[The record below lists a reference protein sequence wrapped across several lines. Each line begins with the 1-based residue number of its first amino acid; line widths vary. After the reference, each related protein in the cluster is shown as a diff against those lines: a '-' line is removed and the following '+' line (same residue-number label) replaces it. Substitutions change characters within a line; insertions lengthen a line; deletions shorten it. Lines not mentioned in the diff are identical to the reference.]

1 MPVKIN
7 GQLVELSQQIAEID
21 RLDYEESLYE
31 FTKASWRIND
41 SHPWIDGWCVEA
53 VCEHLQAV
61 IDGQIKNLI
70 INQPPRTGKSSTCS
84 VALAPWTWA
93 QPTRTFTSGPGVTFL
108 YASFNDRLSVRD
120 SVKSRRIIASPW
132 YQDLWGDR
140 FKLLD
145 DQNTRTRFG
154 NDQGGERLITS
165 IQAAGVTGDGGNCFV
180 AGTKVAVP
188 SGQRNIEEMKAGDE
202 VLAFDLR
209 QGKVVKSCVV
219 ATANRIANDLCTLY
233 EVSGHR
239 FTCTKDHPI
248 HSPGRGFIR
257 AGEMGPGDGL
267 LISRGQKISDPHRPA
282 SDLRQLRQECGQT
295 PTLHSMSQTSPL
307 WTIGEVAAVTH
318 HRGESVPVYDIQ
330 VEGQNNF
337 FAESILAHN
346 CIVID
351 DPNSAQEIESEAV
364 IARTLDW
371 WDGTMSTR
379 LNDMNLGAF
388 IVNQQRL
395 GENDLTGHI
404 LSKEADDWCLLMLP
418 MHYDPERSF
427 FLPTGW
433 KDPRTVPGELLW
445 PERFSEQSIAT
456 LERKLGAWRAAGQLE
471 QSPQPRGGGVIKRA
485 DWKLW
490 QADTYPPMNFI
501 LGCVDTA
508 FTLDTMNDPS
518 GMIVWGAFNLDRTQ
532 HANRIYNRVTKKL
545 MSIDRLSVDN
555 LAHAMAIFGWTERYE
570 FHQLIERV
578 VQTARKF
585 KVDLLLIEN
594 KASGIS
600 LGQELRRLYADEKF
614 GVQFFDPK
622 SQDKFA
628 RLVSVQHIFQEGHV
642 CAPETEWAEAII
654 TQVGQFPRAKHDEYV
669 DLTSMGIRYL
679 RDNGLLLR
687 APEVEA
693 ERDSHIVYPGGNGA
707 GALYP
712 C

>member
-31 FTKASWRIND
+31 FMKASWRIND
-41 SHPWIDGWCVEA
+41 PHKWVDGWCVEA

-61 IDGQIKNLI
+61 VDGQIKNLI
-70 INQPPRTGKSSTCS
+70 INQPPRTGKSAACS
-84 VALAPWTWA
+84 VSLAPWTWA
-93 QPTRTFTSGPGVTFL
+93 QSARSFTSGPGVSFL
-108 YASFNDRLSVRD
+108 YASFNDRLSARD
-120 SVKSRRIIASPW
+120 SIKSRRIIESSW
-132 YQDLWGDR
+132 YQAHWGDR
-140 FKLLD
+140 FKLLE

-165 IQAAGVTGDGGNCFV
+165 IQSSGATGDGMDIG
-180 AGTKVAVP
+180 
-188 SGQRNIEEMKAGDE
+188 
-202 VLAFDLR
+202 
-209 QGKVVKSCVV
+209 VV
-219 ATANRIANDLCTLY
+219 
-233 EVSGHR
+233 
-239 FTCTKDHPI
+239 
-248 HSPGRGFIR
+248 
-257 AGEMGPGDGL
+257 
-267 LISRGQKISDPHRPA
+267 
-282 SDLRQLRQECGQT
+282 
-295 PTLHSMSQTSPL
+295 
-307 WTIGEVAAVTH
+307 
-318 HRGESVPVYDIQ
+318 
-330 VEGQNNF
+330 
-337 FAESILAHN
+337 
-346 CIVID
+346 D
-351 DPNSAQEIESEAV
+351 DPNSAREVESEA
-364 IARTLDW
+364 IIEQTLDW

-532 HANRIYNRVTKKL
+532 HANQIYNRVTKKL

>member
-7 GQLVELSQQIAEID
+7 GQLVEPSQQLAEID
-21 RLDYEESLYE
+21 RLDWEESLYA

-41 SHPWIDGWCVEA
+41 SHPWVDGWCVEA

-84 VALAPWTWA
+84 VALSPWTWA
-93 QPTRTFTSGPGVTFL
+93 QPTNTFTSGPGVTFL

-132 YQDLWGDR
+132 YQDRWGDR
-140 FKLLD
+140 FKLLE

-165 IQAAGVTGDGGNCFV
+165 IQAAGITGDGGNV
-180 AGTKVAVP
+180 
-188 SGQRNIEEMKAGDE
+188 I
-202 VLAFDLR
+202 
-209 QGKVVKSCVV
+209 
-219 ATANRIANDLCTLY
+219 I
-233 EVSGHR
+233 
-239 FTCTKDHPI
+239 
-248 HSPGRGFIR
+248 
-257 AGEMGPGDGL
+257 
-267 LISRGQKISDPHRPA
+267 
-282 SDLRQLRQECGQT
+282 
-295 PTLHSMSQTSPL
+295 
-307 WTIGEVAAVTH
+307 
-318 HRGESVPVYDIQ
+318 
-330 VEGQNNF
+330 
-337 FAESILAHN
+337 
-346 CIVID
+346 ID
-351 DPNSAQEIESEAV
+351 DPNSAQEVESEAV
-364 IARTLDW
+364 IERTLDW

-404 LSKEADDWCLLMLP
+404 LSKEADDWCLLVLP
-418 MHYDPERSF
+418 MRYDPERSF

-433 KDPRTVPGELLW
+433 KDPRTVAGQLLW
-445 PERFSEQSIAT
+445 PERFDEKAVAT
-456 LERKLGAWRAAGQLE
+456 LERKLGAWRASGQLE
-471 QSPQPRGGGVIKRA
+471 QSPQPRGGGVIKRS

-490 QADTYPPMNFI
+490 PHETYPPMNFI
-501 LGCVDTA
+501 VGCVDTA
-508 FTLDTMNDPS
+508 YTLDTMNDPS
-518 GMIVWGAFNLDRTQ
+518 GMMIWGAFNLDRTQ
-532 HANRIYNRVTKKL
+532 QSNRIYNRVTKQL
-545 MSIDRLSVDN
+545 VTIERTTIDN
-555 LAHAMAIFGWTERYE
+555 LAHAMCIDAWTEYYE

-628 RLVSVQHIFQEGHV
+628 RLISVQHIFQEGHV
-642 CAPETEWAEAII
+642 CAPEREWAEAVIS
-654 TQVGQFPRAKHDEYV
+654 QVGAFPRGAHDEYV

-687 APEVEA
+687 APEAEA
-693 ERDSHIVYPGGNGA
+693 ERDSHIIYPAGQRGA
-707 GALYP
+707 ALYP

>member
-1 MPVKIN
+1 
-7 GQLVELSQQIAEID
+7 
-21 RLDYEESLYE
+21 
-31 FTKASWRIND
+31 
-41 SHPWIDGWCVEA
+41 
-53 VCEHLQAV
+53 
-61 IDGQIKNLI
+61 
-70 INQPPRTGKSSTCS
+70 
-84 VALAPWTWA
+84 
-93 QPTRTFTSGPGVTFL
+93 
-108 YASFNDRLSVRD
+108 
-120 SVKSRRIIASPW
+120 
-132 YQDLWGDR
+132 
-140 FKLLD
+140 
-145 DQNTRTRFG
+145 
-154 NDQGGERLITS
+154 
-165 IQAAGVTGDGGNCFV
+165 
-180 AGTKVAVP
+180 
-188 SGQRNIEEMKAGDE
+188 
-202 VLAFDLR
+202 
-209 QGKVVKSCVV
+209 
-219 ATANRIANDLCTLY
+219 
-233 EVSGHR
+233 
-239 FTCTKDHPI
+239 
-248 HSPGRGFIR
+248 
-257 AGEMGPGDGL
+257 
-267 LISRGQKISDPHRPA
+267 
-282 SDLRQLRQECGQT
+282 
-295 PTLHSMSQTSPL
+295 MSQTSPL

>member
-267 LISRGQKISDPHRPA
+267 LISRGQKI
-282 SDLRQLRQECGQT
+282 
-295 PTLHSMSQTSPL
+295 
-307 WTIGEVAAVTH
+307 GEVAAVTH

-456 LERKLGAWRAAGQLE
+456 LERKLGACRAAGQLE